1 MFSSPDAELLKKSHG
16 TLWVCKKPGTSSFE
30 VVKVKEIQ
38 SVVAMVPWVKQS
50 GEFFMMEKLGLEV
63 ASMGGVVEVDE
74 EVNGGYSDD

>member
-16 TLWVCKKPGTSSFE
+16 TLWVCKEPGTSSFE

-38 SVVAMVPWVKQS
+38 SVVAMVPWVEQS

-74 EVNGGYSDD
+74 EVDGGYSDD